1 MTLSGGAC
9 FSYPNRMSIGL
20 NEILL
25 ANKNKNVKGYEFYWF
40 LGLPRFILQQFTGLK
55 DKNGR
60 EIYEGDIV
68 KYNWTSN
75 YLEVEQ
81 EIGEVYFEEGIFY
94 FDREKNF
101 ATNDA
106 NFDKDSLEV
115 IGNIFENPALL
126 TKTVEDRRELARKL

>member
-1 MTLSGGAC
+1 M
-9 FSYPNRMSIGL
+9 R
-20 NEILL
+20 EIKFRIW
-25 ANKNKNVKGYEFYWF
+25 NKKFKEWETQNNMCGITCLGVYCYSDYEFSTHSEDDYVF
-40 LGLPRFILQQFTGLK
+40 QFFTGLK

-81 EIGEVYFEEGIFY
+81 ETGEVYFEEGIFY

-106 NFDKDSLEV
+106 NFGKDSLEV
-115 IGNIFENPALL
+115 IGNIFENPELL
-126 TKTVEDRRELARKL
+126 K